1 MTSLKMIRTPVVALS
16 LTLLSAGFAYANG
29 PVATIGTADIY
40 STDFQTTFAGE
51 GSARQPQGAMGAMGS
66 IDMYKT
72 DFQQA
77 FPSSPEAVK
86 TTATEVRIGSVD
98 IYSTNFQKISL

>member
-1 MTSLKMIRTPVVALS
+1 
-16 LTLLSAGFAYANG
+16 
-29 PVATIGTADIY
+29 
-40 STDFQTTFAGE
+40 
-51 GSARQPQGAMGAMGS
+51 MGAMRS

-72 DFQQA
+72 DFQMA

-98 IYSTNFQKISL
+98 IYSTNFQKMSL